1 MYLLQ
6 INLHK
11 NNYCDIMLLDGDTMF
26 IGRTEEIKEIKEALD
41 SLSFESIILFG
52 RRRVGKTEIIKE
64 SIRDNKLPI
73 VNYECKRTSSNYNL
87 EMLTKVLVETL
98 GYGPLKFDSFDSFFD
113 FVFKES
119 IIKEYILIIDE
130 FSFLL
135 EEDFSIESSLAIAI
149 DKYKN
154 ESKLKLI
161 ISGSYVNMMTKMI
174 EYGSHSYG
182 RFNHIL
188 SIRPFDYYLSSF
200 FYPNY
205 SNEDKIKMFSVFG
218 GVPYFNS
225 FINPNKSADEN
236 IINLLVKKDSILEH
250 EIVEMIFAET
260 NKINLLNDLI
270 GIIGSGTTKYK
281 DIVSKLNQYN
291 GSRPDYLL
299 NKLIDMNIIRKVT
312 PINDKNNNKK
322 MYYQFEDNLIHF
334 YYKYIFNNPFSI
346 NRTDSKFFYQ
356 KFIKDD
362 FEKEY
367 IPKKFE
373 RISMDY
379 LLKCNFNGI
388 LKETIMDIG
397 TYSFDDSKN
406 KINREFDVVT
416 KDSKGYISYE
426 CKYTNSPITNKII
439 EEEIRQTQNLD
450 IHFYKLGFIS
460 KSGFAA
466 DVDKEKYNCFNLSD
480 FYK

>member
-1 MYLLQ
+1 
-6 INLHK
+6 
-11 NNYCDIMLLDGDTMF
+11 
-26 IGRTEEIKEIKEALD
+26 
-41 SLSFESIILFG
+41 
-52 RRRVGKTEIIKE
+52 
-64 SIRDNKLPI
+64 
-73 VNYECKRTSSNYNL
+73 
-87 EMLTKVLVETL
+87 
-98 GYGPLKFDSFDSFFD
+98 
-113 FVFKES
+113 
-119 IIKEYILIIDE
+119 
-130 FSFLL
+130 
-135 EEDFSIESSLAIAI
+135 
-149 DKYKN
+149 
-154 ESKLKLI
+154 
-161 ISGSYVNMMTKMI
+161 MMTKMI

-205 SNEDKIKMFSVFG
+205 SDEDKIKMFSVFG

-270 GIIGSGTTKYK
+270 GIIGSGTTKYRN
-281 DIVSKLNQYN
+281 IVSKLNQYN

-346 NRTDSKFFYQ
+346 NRTDANFFYQ
-356 KFIKDD
+356 KFIKED

-379 LLKCNFNGI
+379 LLKCNFKGI

-426 CKYTNSPITNKII
+426 CKFTNCPITNKII

-466 DVDKEKYNCFNLSD
+466 DVDKEKYNCFNLND

>member
-1 MYLLQ
+1 
-6 INLHK
+6 
-11 NNYCDIMLLDGDTMF
+11 MF
-26 IGRTEEIKEIKEALD
+26 IGRSEEIKEIREALD
-41 SLSFESIILFG
+41 SSNFEAIILYG
-52 RRRVGKTEIIKE
+52 RRRIGKTEIIKE
-64 SIRDNKLPI
+64 AIKDTKMPI
-73 VNYECKRTSSNYNL
+73 VNYECKKTSTNYNL
-87 EMLTKVLVETL
+87 DMLTQVLVETFN
-98 GYGPLKFDSFDSFFD
+98 YGPLKFDSYDLLFD

-119 IIKEYILIIDE
+119 LKKEYILIIDE

-135 EEDFSIESSLAIAI
+135 EEDFSIESSLARSI

-161 ISGSYVNMMTKMI
+161 ISGSYVDMMTKMI

-188 SIRPFDYYLSSF
+188 LIRPFDYYLSSF

-205 SNEDKIKMFSVFG
+205 SAEDKIKMFSVFG

-225 FINPNKSADEN
+225 FIDPKKSADEN
-236 IINLLVKKDSILEH
+236 IINLIVKKDAILEH
-250 EIVEMIFAET
+250 EIEEMILSET

-270 GIIGSGTTKYK
+270 AIIGSGTTKYK

-334 YYKYIFNNPFSI
+334 YYKYIFSNPFSI
-346 NRTDSKFFYQ
+346 NRTDAKFFYQ
-356 KFIKDD
+356 KFIKEDL
-362 FEKEY
+362 EKEY

-373 RISMDY
+373 RISMDF
-379 LLKCNFNGI
+379 LLKCNFKGI
-388 LKETIMDIG
+388 IKETIMDIG
-397 TYSFDDSKN
+397 TYSFDDAKN
-406 KINREFDVVT
+406 KVNREFDVVT

-426 CKYTNSPITNKII
+426 CKYSNSPITNAII
-439 EEEIRQTQNLD
+439 EEELKQTQSLD

-460 KSGFAA
+460 KSGYDL
-466 DVDKEKYNCFNLSD
+466 DVDKEKYNCFSLSE
-480 FYK
+480 FYNID

>member
-1 MYLLQ
+1 
-6 INLHK
+6 
-11 NNYCDIMLLDGDTMF
+11 MF
-26 IGRTEEIKEIKEALD
+26 IGRNEEINEIKEALD
-41 SLSFESIILFG
+41 SLKFESIILYG

-64 SIRDNKLPI
+64 SIKNSKNII
-73 VNYECKRTSSNYNL
+73 VNYECKKTSWKINL
-87 EMLTKVLVETL
+87 DMITKVFVETF
-98 GYGPLKFDSFDSFFD
+98 GYHDLSFESFDSFFD

-119 IIKEYILIIDE
+119 LKKEFILVIDE

-135 EEDFSIESSLAIAI
+135 EDDFSIESSLATAI

-154 ESKLKLI
+154 DSKLKLI

-188 SIRPFDYYLSSF
+188 AIRPFDYYLASF

-205 SNEDKIKMFSVFG
+205 SDEDKIKMFSVFG
-218 GVPYFNS
+218 GIPYFNS
-225 FINPNKSADEN
+225 FINPQKTADEN

-270 GIIGSGTTKYK
+270 SIIGGGTTKYK
-281 DIVSKLNQYN
+281 DIVSKINQYN

-334 YYKYIFNNPFSI
+334 YYKYIFSNPFSI
-346 NRTDSKFFYQ
+346 NRADAKFFYN
-356 KFIKDD
+356 KFIKED

-373 RISMDY
+373 RISMDF
-379 LLKCNFNGI
+379 LLKLNFKGFFQEI
-388 LKETIMDIG
+388 IMDIG
-397 TYSFDDSKN
+397 TYSFDDAKN
-406 KINREFDVVT
+406 RMNREFDVVT
-416 KDSKGYISYE
+416 KDLKGYVSYE
-426 CKYTNSPITNKII
+426 CKYTNSPVTLEII
-439 EEEIRQTQNLD
+439 EEEIEQTKNLD
-450 IHFYKLGFIS
+450 INFYKLGFIS
-460 KSGFAA
+460 KSGFSN
-466 DVDKEKYNCFNLSD
+466 DVDKEKYNCFSLSD